1 MVKGRSM
8 KEIPIGV
15 CSFQDRLKYNYIY
28 VDKTKEI
35 LSIIKTNR
43 YTFFSR
49 PRRFGKSLTLDTIE
63 TLFTYGTEPYFKG
76 TYIAGNNEDGT
87 PRWTEPKYPVLHLDF
102 SRLDVSSLD
111 VFRKDFLV
119 LINEQCQKLGIEKLD
134 CVGLKIGDIISAFT
148 IQLKQTYVLLIDEYD
163 APLNTL
169 IDNNEMFEIIR
180 NEIRYFYA
188 SIKTSDVSGKI
199 RFLLVTGI
207 TRFREVSIFS
217 AGTNIKDISYH
228 PQIATLVGY
237 TRDEIELYFKDYIDI
252 AIEKLNHCTISSL
265 SQEQYLSYKERLLNK
280 LATYYDNICF
290 DEYGETSVFST
301 WSVNNFFKEASE
313 FPEVLFGDYWY
324 DNGGRPSILVKYLNS
339 HLVDF
344 DVFEQPEIILNAD
357 KFKNPTTLQSMDQ
370 NVLMT
375 QCGYLSLKK
384 GYKISEQVALTIPNL
399 ELRKAL
405 TRLTILKVFGNFF
418 DQESFRLKSFFKT
431 ANTQNIV
438 DKFNEIL
445 AKIPRSNR
453 YYNFENEHQI
463 KTVLQMFVLG
473 SGISCY
479 REVYESQGF
488 PDFIIELDSKIIII
502 EFKYTKNSN
511 EVEGKLDDGVNQIL
525 ARDYGASFDCN
536 KDRLKFAVVYDANLR
551 KLAAFKEC

>member
-1 MVKGRSM
+1 M
-8 KEIPIGV
+8 
-15 CSFQDRLKYNYIY
+15 
-28 VDKTKEI
+28 
-35 LSIIKTNR
+35 
-43 YTFFSR
+43 
-49 PRRFGKSLTLDTIE
+49 
-63 TLFTYGTEPYFKG
+63 
-76 TYIAGNNEDGT
+76 
-87 PRWTEPKYPVLHLDF
+87 
-102 SRLDVSSLD
+102 
-111 VFRKDFLV
+111 
-119 LINEQCQKLGIEKLD
+119 
-134 CVGLKIGDIISAFT
+134 
-148 IQLKQTYVLLIDEYD
+148 LIDEYD

-188 SIKTSDVSGKI
+188 SIKTSNVSGKI

-217 AGTNIKDISYH
+217 AGTNILDISYH
-228 PQIATLVGY
+228 PQIATIVGY

-290 DEYGETSVFST
+290 DYFGRKSVFST

-339 HLVDF
+339 HLIDF

-488 PDFIIELDSKIIII
+488 PDFIIELDSKIIIV

-511 EVEGKLDDGVNQIL
+511 EVEAKLEDGVKQIL

-536 KDRLKFAVVYDANLR
+536 KDRLKFAAVYDANLR

>member
-1 MVKGRSM
+1 M
-8 KEIPIGV
+8 KNIPIGISNFIQTLHDD
-15 CSFQDRLKYNYIY
+15 CIY

-35 LSIIKTNR
+35 LFILKNCKYS
-43 YTFFSR
+43 FFSR

-87 PRWTEPKYPVLHLDF
+87 PRWTEPKYPVLRLDF
-102 SRLDVSSLD
+102 SRLDVSSLE

-188 SIKTSDVSGKI
+188 TIKSSDVSGKL

-217 AGTNIKDISYH
+217 AGTNIIDISYH

-290 DEYGETSVFST
+290 DSFGRKSVFST

-339 HLVDF
+339 HLIDF

-502 EFKYTKNSN
+502 EFKYTKNSS
-511 EVEGKLDDGVNQIL
+511 EVEAKLEDGVNQIL

>member
-1 MVKGRSM
+1 M
-8 KEIPIGV
+8 KNIPIGLS
-15 CSFQDRLKYNYIY
+15 SFMATKDRNYLY

-35 LSIIKTNR
+35 LSIIKKNR
-43 YTFFSR
+43 YASFSR
-49 PRRFGKSLTLDTIE
+49 PRRFGKSLTLNTIE

-87 PRWTEPKYPVLHLDF
+87 PRWTEPTYPVLHLDF
-102 SRLDVSSLD
+102 SFITSNCLED
-111 VFRKDFLV
+111 FRKRFLIQ
-119 LINEQCQKLGIEKLD
+119 INNQAQKLKVKPITLKYGIAEALED
-134 CVGLKIGDIISAFT
+134 FALNINQYF
-148 IQLKQTYVLLIDEYD
+148 VLLIDEYD
-163 APLNTL
+163 APLNAL
-169 IDNNEMFEIIR
+169 IDDNEAFESIR
-180 NEIRYFYA
+180 QEIGNFYA
-188 SIKTSDVSGKI
+188 TIKSSDVSGKI
-199 RFLLVTGI
+199 RFLLVTGV
-207 TRFREVSIFS
+207 TRFRGGSIFS
-217 AGTNIKDISYH
+217 SGTNITDISYH

-265 SQEQYLSYKERLLNK
+265 SQEQYLSYKERLLDK
-280 LATYYDNICF
+280 LAAYYDNFCF

-301 WSVNNFFKEASE
+301 WSVNNFFKEANE
-313 FPEVLFGDYWY
+313 LPEVLFDDYWY
-324 DNGGRPSILVKYLNS
+324 DNGGCPSILVKYLNS

-384 GYKISEQVALTIPNL
+384 GYEISEHVALTIPNL

-405 TRLTILKVFGNFF
+405 TRLTLYKVFG
-418 DQESFRLKSFFKT
+418 SFFTNECGDLEDFIQNAT
-431 ANTQNIV
+431 AAQIV
-438 DKFNEIL
+438 AKFNEIL

-488 PDFIIELDSKIIII
+488 PDFIIELDSKIIIV

-511 EVEGKLDDGVNQIL
+511 EVEAKLEDGVNQIL

-551 KLAAFKEC
+551 KLVTFKEC